1 MPIEKILAPG
11 ENIRYRSP
19 VPVDFQGDKYYLYI
33 TDRRLI
39 WHKEEGLIFKRDKFV
54 SVVLDEVRE
63 IKYTETGLIRKKG
76 IIEVLMGDR
85 KYEFSR
91 PINTIIAI
99 YNEMQALMRP
109 KIRKT

>member
-54 SVVLDEVRE
+54 SILLEEVKE
-63 IKYTETGLIRKKG
+63 IRYSEKGLISRKG
-76 IIEVLMGDR
+76 IVEVLMGDR
-85 KYEFSR
+85 RYEFSG
-91 PINTIIAI
+91 PAKAIMEI
-99 YNEMQALMRP
+99 YNELQALMRQ
-109 KIRKT
+109 R